1 MTPNDFTPRE
11 RLRNVALFAHVDAGK
26 TSITEQMLF
35 LSGRTRALGSVDL
48 GTAQTDWLDVERA
61 RGISVRMATTV
72 IAWQGTTINLIDTP
86 GHIDFVAE
94 VGRALQVLEG
104 AVLII
109 SAPEGVQAHTEMIW
123 QTLRSRRIPT
133 ILFVNKMDRAGAD
146 AATVA
151 AEIASLTDRA
161 VILQQPQGSAET
173 FHAVAPYAHDQI
185 VDRLATW
192 ENDLLEQ
199 YLETG
204 GVTESYLHE
213 RLRSAVAAAEA
224 FPVLFGSAKLGIGMS
239 ELLDAITRYLPS
251 PPPGAENGTT
261 SGVVFKLDQDA
272 AMGRVAYV
280 RLFAGR
286 VRARDLLQNTTQGYD
301 RKVTQIRKM
310 YARVHE
316 DVSELAAGDI
326 AAVCGLGRVRAGD
339 ILGDPAKVPSPP
351 HEATPLLSVRVRPLQ
366 PGDFPRLL
374 DALQQLT
381 DEDPLLD
388 LQWVHEVRELHIK
401 VMGTVQV
408 EILQSLLQSRFRL
421 EALFDPPTVIY
432 RETPARRGEGF
443 EAYTMP
449 KPCWAI
455 LRFSIEPGP
464 RGSGLA
470 YSSRVPANR
479 LLPSYQREVERRV
492 PEALRQGLLGWQV
505 TDLILTL
512 IDGEHHIV
520 HTHPLDWSIATPMAV
535 MNGLAATGT
544 VLLEP
549 LYRFRLT
556 VPDEFGGKVIGD
568 LLRMRAAIE
577 SQTAGRGR
585 YLVEGSLPVATS
597 MDYPA
602 QLGMLTS
609 GHGVLAA
616 WYGGYQPAPENVRQ
630 TRERI
635 GVDPLDR
642 AKFILAMRGAL

>member
-1 MTPNDFTPRE
+1 
-11 RLRNVALFAHVDAGK
+11 
-26 TSITEQMLF
+26 
-35 LSGRTRALGSVDL
+35 
-48 GTAQTDWLDVERA
+48 
-61 RGISVRMATTV
+61 MATTV
-72 IAWQGTTINLIDTP
+72 IAWSGATINLIDTP

-94 VGRALQVLEG
+94 VGRALQILDG

-123 QTLRSRRIPT
+123 QTLRSRHVPT

-146 AATVA
+146 ISTVA
-151 AEIASLTDRA
+151 ADVASLTDRA
-161 VILQQPQGSAET
+161 VLMQQPQGSAET
-173 FHAVAPYAHDQI
+173 FHAVTPSDHEML
-185 VDRLATW
+185 VDKRAAW
-192 ENDLLEQ
+192 ENEILEQ
-199 YLETG
+199 YVATG
-204 GVTESYLHE
+204 SVTPGLLHE
-213 RLRSAVAAAEA
+213 RLRAAVATAEA
-224 FPVLFGSAKLGIGMS
+224 YPVLFGSAKLGIGMS
-239 ELLDAITRYLPS
+239 ELLDAITRYLP
-251 PPPGAENGTT
+251 PPLPGPANGAT

-280 RLFAGR
+280 RLFGGR
-286 VRARDLLQNTTQGYD
+286 VRARDLLRNTSQGND

-310 YARVHE
+310 HAQAHE
-316 DVSELAAGDI
+316 DVSQFAAGDI
-326 AAVCGLGRVRAGD
+326 AALCGLGRVRVGD
-339 ILGDPAKVPSPP
+339 ILGDPTPVPPP
-351 HEATPLLSVRVRPLQ
+351 PQEATPLLSVRVRPLQ

-388 LQWVHEVRELHIK
+388 LQWVHDVQELHIK

-408 EILQSLLQSRFRL
+408 EILQSLLLSRFGL
-421 EALFDPPTVIY
+421 DAIFDPPTVIY
-432 RETPARRGEGF
+432 RETPARKGEGF

-464 RGSGLA
+464 RGSGLV

-479 LLPSYQREVERRV
+479 LLPAYQREVERRV

-512 IDGEHHIV
+512 IDGEHHLV
-520 HTHPLDWSIATPMAV
+520 HTHPLDWSVATPMAL

-549 LYRFRLT
+549 LYRFRLA
-556 VPDEFGGKVIGD
+556 VPDDLGGKVLGD
-568 LLRMRAAIE
+568 LLRMRAAVE
-577 SQTAGRGR
+577 SQTAGSGR
-585 YLVEGSLPVATS
+585 YLLEGYLPVATS

-609 GHGVLAA
+609 GRGVLTA
-616 WYGGYQPAPENVRQ
+616 WYGGYQPAPDSVHQ
-630 TRERI
+630 TRKRI
-635 GVDPLDR
+635 GINPLDR
-642 AKFILAMRGAL
+642 AKFILSMRGAL

>member
-1 MTPNDFTPRE
+1 
-11 RLRNVALFAHVDAGK
+11 
-26 TSITEQMLF
+26 MLF

-72 IAWQGTTINLIDTP
+72 IPWQGATINLIDTP

-94 VGRALQVLEG
+94 VERALQVLEG

-123 QTLRSRRIPT
+123 QALRTRRVPTL
-133 ILFVNKMDRAGAD
+133 LFVNKMDRAGAD
-146 AATVA
+146 ATTVA
-151 AEIASLTDRA
+151 AEIAALTGRA
-161 VILQQPQGSAET
+161 VNLQQPQGSAET
-173 FHAVAPYAHDQI
+173 FRAVTPCDHEQLGDT
-185 VDRLATW
+185 VATW
-192 ENDLLEQ
+192 ESAVLEQ
-199 YLETG
+199 Y
-204 GVTESYLHE
+204 VTAGSVTPSFLHE
-213 RLRSAVAAAEA
+213 RLRAAVAAAEI

-239 ELLDAITRYLPS
+239 ELLDAIAYYLPS
-251 PPPGAENGTT
+251 PPPDAVDKAP
-261 SGVVFKLDQDA
+261 SGVVFKLDNDA

-280 RLFAGR
+280 RLFGGL
-286 VRARDLLQNTTQGYD
+286 VRARDLIRNASQGDD

-316 DVSELAAGDI
+316 DVSEFAAGDI
-326 AAVCGLGRVRAGD
+326 AAVCGLGRVRVGD
-339 ILGDPAKVPSPP
+339 VLGDPAGVPSPS
-351 HEATPLLSVRVRPLQ
+351 HEATPLLSVRVRPVQ

-388 LQWVHEVRELHIK
+388 LQWMHEVRELHIK

-408 EILQSLLQSRFRL
+408 EILQSLLQSRFHL
-421 EALFDPPTVIY
+421 EAVFDPPTVIY
-432 RETPARRGEGF
+432 RETPARAGEGF

-470 YSSRVPANR
+470 YASRVPANR
-479 LLPSYQREVERRV
+479 LLPAYQREVERRV
-492 PEALRQGLLGWQV
+492 PEALKQGLLGWQV
-505 TDLILTL
+505 TDLAVTL
-512 IDGEHHIV
+512 IDGQHHVV
-520 HTHPLDWSIATPMAV
+520 HTHPLDWSIATPMAM

-544 VLLEP
+544 ILLEP

-556 VPDEFGGKVIGD
+556 VPDQFGGKVIGD
-568 LLRMRAAIE
+568 LLRMRAAVE
-577 SQTAGRGR
+577 SQTVGGGR
-585 YLVEGSLPVATS
+585 YLVEGHLPVATS

-609 GHGVLAA
+609 GRGVLAA
-616 WYGGYQPAPENVRQ
+616 WYGGYQPAPENLHQ

-635 GVDPLDR
+635 GVNPLDR